1 MIFIDENVNEKKEI
15 MNASNIHSF
24 CEKLKNKT
32 RSKIYMLVYF
42 EIFDTLNAQIT
53 LQVIL
58 YISLI

>member
-24 CEKLKNKT
+24 CKKLKNKT

>member
-1 MIFIDENVNEKKEI
+1 

-32 RSKIYMLVYF
+32 RSNIYMLVYF
-42 EIFDTLNAQIT
+42 ENFDTLNAQIT